1 MTNVSWFTHIRQL
14 KSPKE
19 RREYLET
26 KLSINLEQIGKHAIS
41 EKNNSC
47 ENVIGSTQIPVGI
60 AGPLVIQDRE
70 YYLPL
75 ATTEAA
81 LVASVNRGCKAI
93 SESKG
98 AVSIAS
104 RVGVTRGP
112 VFKVKS
118 LREAGSL
125 VKWVERNLKNLDKIA
140 KTMSSHIEL
149 TKIDTSSVGKYVY
162 LRLYFNTEEAMG
174 MNMATIATDKIA
186 KTIEAK
192 TKSSCISIAG
202 NYDIDKKPA
211 WLNFVNGRGFKAWAE
226 VIIPAKVVS
235 ETLKTTASK
244 IQEVWL
250 AKCILGSALSG
261 SMGFNAHYANIV
273 AAIFI
278 ATGQDPAHV
287 VEGSMGI
294 TVARE
299 LANGDLYFSVY
310 LPALMVGTV
319 GGGTKLA
326 TQKEALDLL
335 KVESSQE
342 LAKVVAGAVLA
353 GELSLLASQSAGT
366 LASTH
371 QKLAR

>member
-1 MTNVSWFTHIRQL
+1 MTKLRNL
-14 KSPKE
+14 KSAKE
-19 RREYLET
+19 RRGYLET
-26 KLSINLEQIGKHAIS
+26 KLNVNLEQMGKHTIG
-41 EKNNSC
+41 EQNKNC
-47 ENVIGSTQIPVGI
+47 ENVIGSTQIPMGI
-60 AGPLVIQDRE
+60 AGPLLVNGRE
-70 YYLPL
+70 YFLPL
-75 ATTEAA
+75 STTEAA

-93 SESKG
+93 ARSKG

-112 VFKVKS
+112 VFKIKS

-149 TKIDTSSVGKYVY
+149 TKIDTSSVGNYVF
-162 LRLYFNTEEAMG
+162 LRLYFNTQDAMG

-211 WLNFVNGRGFKAWAE
+211 WLNFINGRGFKAWAE
-226 VIIPAKVVS
+226 VIIPANVVS
-235 ETLKTTASK
+235 ETLKTTAPK

-294 TVARE
+294 TVARG
-299 LANGDLYFSVY
+299 LANGDLHFSVY
-310 LPALMVGTV
+310 LPALLVGIV

-326 TQKEALDLL
+326 TQKEALQIL
-335 KVESSQE
+335 KVGSSQE
-342 LAKVVAGAVLA
+342 LAEVLAGAVLA
-353 GELSLLASQSAGT
+353 GELSLLASQSVGS
-366 LASTH
+366 LAVAH